1 MILVAAKINQNVQLA
16 KHFRQNLFN
25 SLNISPILC
34 FKQPKS
40 VLYAE
45 QNSPNMF
52 NKQNTYHLSYP
63 MKFRHNNPMYTEW
76 CNTKWCTLDYLKK
89 RNGQS

>member
-1 MILVAAKINQNVQLA
+1 MILVAAKINQNVHPA

-45 QNSPNMF
+45 QIPP
-52 NKQNTYHLSYP
+52 KYVQPAKHYHLPYP